1 MRLELSSITL
11 NTNQLAAMLNFYE
24 VLGCQFKKEQVDK
37 GGVVLKAQLGP
48 VEFHLF
54 SVGVSFPASG
64 APRMQLAL
72 RTQGVSQTVDK
83 LKMLPGVQVL
93 LEPTEML
100 GEVRSIILDPDGNSI
115 DLSE

>member
-37 GGVVLKAQLGP
+37 GGVVLKAELGP
-48 VEFHLF
+48 IEFHLF
-54 SVGVSFPASG
+54 SVGSSFPQSG

-72 RTQGVSQTVDK
+72 RVQGVSRIVEK
-83 LKMLPGVQVL
+83 LKGQPGVQVL
-93 LEPTEML
+93 LEPTDML
-100 GEVRSIILDPDGNSI
+100 GEVRSIVLDPDGNSI

>member
-37 GGVVLKAQLGP
+37 GGVVLKAQLGTI
-48 VEFHLF
+48 ELHLF
-54 SVGVSFPASG
+54 SVGSSVPQSS
-64 APRMQLAL
+64 APRMQLAM
-72 RTQGVSQTVDK
+72 RVQGVSQIVDK
-83 LKMLPGVQVL
+83 LKGLPAAQVL
-93 LEPTEML
+93 LEPTEMV
-100 GEVRSIILDPDGNSI
+100 GEVRSIVLDPDGNSI